1 MGFLPNWRPDF
12 LIFFAKFCILKIYN
26 RNKIGSNIED
36 LTHLNDDEFAEA
48 LRLLAAELDAR
59 PDRLVNNDFV
69 AAILVEAAQRLE
81 TRNGK

>member
-1 MGFLPNWRPDF
+1 MGFLPNWSADF
-12 LIFFAKFCILKIYN
+12 LIFFGKFCILKIYN

-36 LTHLNDDEFAEA
+36 LTHLTDAEFAEA

-59 PDRLVNNDFV
+59 PDRPVNNDFV

-81 TRNGK
+81 KQK